1 MKKYDIEIE
10 EILRRVI
17 SQEADSI
24 ESALDIV
31 EEKYDNEEIVLDS
44 SDFVEKS
51 FNNLYS
57 KPLKEELHISIDFN
71 PECNLLKIISNN
83 KEDKYFCDCV
93 RDLNR
98 CLQTFVADYLEDY
111 EITADD
117 LEIDVEEE
125 LEK

>member
-24 ESALDIV
+24 ESALNIV
-31 EEKYDNEEIVLDS
+31 EEKYNNEEIVLDYN
-44 SDFVEKS
+44 DFVEKS

-57 KPLKEELHISIDFN
+57 KPLKEKLHISIDFN
-71 PECNLLKIISNN
+71 PQSGILKVVSNN

-93 RDLNR
+93 RDLDR
-98 CLQTFVADYLEDY
+98 CLQTFVSDYLEDY
-111 EITADD
+111 EITAED

>member
-24 ESALDIV
+24 ESALNIV

-57 KPLKEELHISIDFN
+57 KPLKEKLHISIDYN
-71 PECNLLKIISNN
+71 PQSSILKIVSNN

-93 RDLNR
+93 RDLDR
-98 CLQTFVADYLEDY
+98 CLQTFVDSYLEDY
-111 EITADD
+111 EITAED
-117 LEIDVEEE
+117 LEIDADEE